1 MFIVLNPSL
10 PRTLSLSEPVL
21 AFKSPMTSSTSVSYL
36 ILQWQ
41 RSPQPLSVS
50 NIWVNQH
57 ETAGTGEE
65 YPYQTLEL
73 NPADIQKGLQG
84 YFRFLQGSEVWRNL
98 CTTLYGNLRNGGG
111 TSFCTLFMF
120 NNVANGSAH
129 EALLNPHQN
138 GDLQMNF
145 WLGVPIGQVIN
156 MVLYAEFE
164 NVLEIYGHN
173 AVMIN
178 VYQGV

>member
-1 MFIVLNPSL
+1 
-10 PRTLSLSEPVL
+10 
-21 AFKSPMTSSTSVSYL
+21 
-36 ILQWQ
+36 
-41 RSPQPLSVS
+41 
-50 NIWVNQH
+50 
-57 ETAGTGEE
+57 
-65 YPYQTLEL
+65 
-73 NPADIQKGLQG
+73 
-84 YFRFLQGSEVWRNL
+84 
-98 CTTLYGNLRNGGG
+98 
-111 TSFCTLFMF
+111 MF

-145 WLGVPIGQVIN
+145 WLGVPIGEVIN